1 MRPFVTWSKVEK
13 RFASRKGGSN
23 EVDAVI
29 PKARFVVTYKVKIQS
44 QRSVSDIILGFVVR
58 SLTAAIAEMGMV
70 GSVIG
75 HWADLRMQSSRL
87 PW

>member
-23 EVDAVI
+23 DVDAVI
-29 PKARFVVTYKVKIQS
+29 PKARLVV
-44 QRSVSDIILGFVVR
+44 
-58 SLTAAIAEMGMV
+58 TAAIAEIGMV

-75 HWADLRMQSSRL
+75 HCAALRIQSSRL
-87 PW
+87 PL